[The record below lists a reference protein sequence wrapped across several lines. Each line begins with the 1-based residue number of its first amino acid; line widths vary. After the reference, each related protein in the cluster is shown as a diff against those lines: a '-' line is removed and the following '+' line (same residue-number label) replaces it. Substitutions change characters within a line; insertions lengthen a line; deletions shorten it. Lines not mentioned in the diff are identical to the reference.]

1 MCTSEIYVYR
11 ERQRETETQRFCMHV
26 LNLIYFIHIP
36 QVRHQH
42 AEIIDVLMAAG
53 ADHLIEDKYV
63 SLRVWYTYLSI

>member
-1 MCTSEIYVYR
+1 
-11 ERQRETETQRFCMHV
+11 MHV

-63 SLRVWYTYLSI
+63 PLRVWYTYLSI